1 MKPLPAECERRAL
14 ASETWTKWSASS
26 RSKAR
31 FFRGAKGD
39 YGWFQRKDARTQRAV
54 ANDSLRPGVF
64 ALIFVLYLKPGTE
77 CGTMVA
83 EK

>member
-1 MKPLPAECERRAL
+1 MRATCFGQRNL
-14 ASETWTKWSASS
+14 DEMVCFIEIESTLLS
-26 RSKAR
+26 R
-31 FFRGAKGD
+31 GD

-64 ALIFVLYLKPGTE
+64 ALIFVLYLKAGTE

>member
-1 MKPLPAECERRAL
+1 MDG
-14 ASETWTKWSASS
+14 
-26 RSKAR
+26 
-31 FFRGAKGD
+31 FNAK
-39 YGWFQRKDARTQRAV
+39 TQRAV